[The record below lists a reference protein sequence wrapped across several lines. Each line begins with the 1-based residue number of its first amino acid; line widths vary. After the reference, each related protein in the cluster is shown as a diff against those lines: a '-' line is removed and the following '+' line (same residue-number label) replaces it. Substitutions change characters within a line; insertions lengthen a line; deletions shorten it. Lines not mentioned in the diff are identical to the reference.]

1 VRCGAEVQRLTPRAR
16 IIIARASGGAT
27 GREGRA
33 GEARSARR
41 AVSFEQDESDRS
53 GLETT
58 GAKLYRVA
66 MIMLQITSTMVT
78 LQVNQAFKIK
88 C

>member
-1 VRCGAEVQRLTPRAR
+1 MQRLTPRAR
-16 IIIARASGGAT
+16 IIITRAT

-66 MIMLQITSTMVT
+66 MIMLQITSTI
-78 LQVNQAFKIK
+78 VNSPGEPSFQNQMLIN
-88 C
+88 